1 VEQNNLIETFRYREY
16 RKLNV
21 SIRVPI
27 LFLRIERMLI
37 QGGKFL
43 LVVLEDSGLA
53 ADDIHVNSISTPM
66 CRGLATLFY

>member
-1 VEQNNLIETFRYREY
+1 VGQNNLIETFRYRKY

-21 SIRVPI
+21 SIRVLV

-53 ADDIHVNSISTPM
+53 ADDVHVNSISTPM
-66 CRGLATLFY
+66 RRGLATLFY